1 MNGQLYN
8 KKITIQDVMDE
19 YSFCALGPK
28 HEIIEDLREK
38 DVKPVLPKKG
48 GNVYIL

>member
-1 MNGQLYN
+1 
-8 KKITIQDVMDE
+8 MDE